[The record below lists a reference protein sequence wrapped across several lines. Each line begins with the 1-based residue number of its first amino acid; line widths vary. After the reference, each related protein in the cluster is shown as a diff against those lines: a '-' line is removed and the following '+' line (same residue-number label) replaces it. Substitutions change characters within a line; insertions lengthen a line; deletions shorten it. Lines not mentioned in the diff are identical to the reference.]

1 MVSRE
6 KLLDCLPPFR
16 DEWITLSSDQTV
28 DTIISEVLSSHKYFA
43 PYYDKIALYF
53 DVGSIQKI
61 CNTLYRFCKQNFEYV
76 EETEESQTTSVPS
89 GLLERG
95 HCDCKGY
102 ATFCAGVLDAIK
114 RSTGNP
120 IDWYYR
126 FASYKNGDRVP
137 HHVFTVVK
145 TATGEIW
152 IDPTPGATDKDP
164 SWIIDKT
171 VKTTNEMPL
180 LRNIAGIGMIAA
192 EDYNFAA
199 PSDSGGI
206 LVDSGGSGGTDVVP
220 APVETTFIVSEPV
233 TADENLSAETL
244 SAIDILLRYG
254 VLDSE
259 GNVSDENLFALMSQL
274 PAEEYQLIS
283 QARYKVDQ
291 QIIGGL
297 FSNIWRGI
305 KKVSLVGPRNAYLSL
320 VALNIFGTATKVA
333 QAITTDAGRQQ
344 LGDKWY
350 KLGGNPDALF
360 NAARSGAKKNRIG
373 SGEIYIPPLTTSTS
387 SGGTI
392 GVAPIIPAWVAA
404 ASAIIAALTP
414 LINSIL
420 RSQQTQNVPVIPGY
434 DPNLKNTNGFGAT
447 DPLEW
452 VKSHPLETAAI
463 GLLGIFVIKKL
474 SKRGAA

>member
-6 KLLDCLPPFR
+6 KLLDALPPFR
-16 DEWITLSSDQTV
+16 DEWIMLSSDQTV
-28 DTIISEVLSSHKYFA
+28 DTIITEVLSSHKYFA

-53 DVGSIQKI
+53 DEGSIQKI
-61 CNTLYRFCKQNFEYV
+61 CNSLYRFCKQNFEYV

-126 FASYKNGDRVP
+126 FASYKKGDRLP

-145 TATGEIW
+145 TNGGEIW
-152 IDPTPGATDKDP
+152 IDPTPGATEKDP

-171 VKTTNEMPL
+171 VKTKNAMPL
-180 LRNIAGIGMIAA
+180 LRNIAGIGMVAA

-199 PSDSGGI
+199 PSNGGGI
-206 LVDSGGSGGTDVVP
+206 TTDAPAGEVVP
-220 APVETTFIVSEPV
+220 VENTFIVSEPV
-233 TADENLSAETL
+233 TADDNLSAETL

-254 VLDSE
+254 VLDTE
-259 GNVSDENLFALMSQL
+259 GNISDEKLFALMSQL
-274 PAEEYQLIS
+274 TPAEYQLVS
-283 QARYKVDQ
+283 QARYKIDQ
-291 QIIGGL
+291 QLIGGF
-297 FSNIWRGI
+297 FSNIWRGV

-320 VALNIFGTATKVA
+320 VALNIFGTGTKIA
-333 QAITTDAGRQQ
+333 QAISTDEGRQK
-344 LGDKWY
+344 LGEKWY

-360 NAARSGAKKNRIG
+360 NAAKSGAKKNRIG
-373 SGEIYIPPLTTSTS
+373 SGEIYIPPMTTST
-387 SGGTI
+387 GGTI
-392 GVAPIIPAWVAA
+392 GVAPVIPAWVAA

-420 RSQQTQNVPVIPGY
+420 RSQQSQNVPIVPGY
-434 DPNLKNTNGFGAT
+434 NPSLRSSDGFGGT

-452 VKSHPLETAAI
+452 VKSHPIETAAI

-474 SKRGAA
+474 SKKRGAA